1 MEYLVTYAQNKYH
14 CPQLLGC
21 FIFLSIMS
29 CVLLLCALT
38 FTPPPA
44 AKTPASR
51 PASVASAASEQQ
63 PGLLETFIHVAN
75 WRNPRY
81 SAPTNHSGPPGHVTA
96 VLPSDWPGS

>member
-1 MEYLVTYAQNKYH
+1 
-14 CPQLLGC
+14 
-21 FIFLSIMS
+21 MS

-51 PASVASAASEQQ
+51 PASVTSAASEQQ

-81 SAPTNHSGPPGHVTA
+81 SAPTNHSGPAGHVTA
-96 VLPSDWPGS
+96 VLLSD